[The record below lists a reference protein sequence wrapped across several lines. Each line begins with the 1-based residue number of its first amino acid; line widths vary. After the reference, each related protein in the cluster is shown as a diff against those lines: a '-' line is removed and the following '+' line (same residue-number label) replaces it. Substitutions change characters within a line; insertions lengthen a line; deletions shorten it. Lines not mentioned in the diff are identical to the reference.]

1 MQNNIYSALAAVAA
15 VIENAVSNKKNDHFK
30 NHYADLAS
38 VREAVTKPL
47 AEQGLFIMHE
57 MAFLEGKPYCKTMVV
72 HTSGES
78 IHTLIPLLFDK
89 QDMQSIG
96 KALTYAKRQG
106 ICMLLNLAHEK
117 DDDGE
122 ELRKQHDQ
130 ALEKKRIEDDL
141 NAPLPR
147 ERQEFFA
154 TEISRLNAKEAYF
167 NVFGDRKPG
176 SWLKKDVKELNT
188 IIVNAKKL
196 AGEA

>member
-1 MQNNIYSALAAVAA
+1 MQNNIYSALAACAA
-15 VIENAVSNKKNDHFK
+15 VIENAVSNKKNEHFK
-30 NHYADLAS
+30 NHYADLAA

-57 MAFLEGKPYCKTMVV
+57 MAFVESKPYCKSMVV

-122 ELRKQHDQ
+122 ELRKQHD
-130 ALEKKRIEDDL
+130 EKKRMEEDL
-141 NAPLPR
+141 NSVLPR
-147 ERQEFFA
+147 DRQEFYA
-154 TEISRLNAKEAYF
+154 QEISRLSAKDAYAA
-167 NVFGDRKPG
+167 VFGDRKPS
-176 SWLKKDVKELNT
+176 SWLKKDIKDLNV
-188 IIVNAKKL
+188 IIMNAKKI
-196 AGEA
+196 AGEV